1 MSDEPFD
8 PSNLED
14 AISVTTLIGKESG
27 QWVLYLEV
35 AFADGVRRHRIQAY
49 RSEQQARVAATYV
62 LRGALRDKPFRDQ
75 GH

>member
-14 AISVTTLIGKESG
+14 ALSVATLIGQEQG

-49 RSEQQARVAATYV
+49 RTEAQAKIAATHIM
-62 LRGALRDKPFRDQ
+62 RGALRDKPFRSK
-75 GH
+75 GM

>member
-14 AISVTTLIGKESG
+14 ALNVTTLIGKERG

-35 AFADGVRRHRIQAY
+35 AFADRVIRHRIQAY
-49 RSEQQARVAATYV
+49 RSEQQAKVAATHI
-62 LRGALRDKPFRDQ
+62 LRGTLRDTPFRDQ